1 MSTGGDQE
9 ILYEV
14 SDPVA
19 TITLNRP
26 ERMNALTSSLLSR
39 FRECVDAAAADPE
52 VVGIVLAGR
61 GRAFC
66 AGLDTDALSSIA
78 SSGSAGGATP
88 QPPSSDR
95 RGLFSYLTQV
105 PKPVIAA
112 VDGVAAGGGYV
123 LATMAD
129 LRFGGPKARF
139 TSVFSKR
146 GLVSEH
152 GITWTTPRLVGTG
165 NALDLLGSSRMVDA
179 DEAYRMGLIEYLE
192 DDPVTA
198 AQEYIRTLAGT
209 VSPTTLAETK
219 RMVWD
224 HAGRDVDESLDDM
237 WAVLENQFG
246 RVDIS
251 EGVNSFLEKRPPEFP
266 RLGSPEA
273 DDWHRGT
280 FS

>member
-1 MSTGGDQE
+1 VSTGDDQE

-112 VDGVAAGGGYV
+112 VEGVAAGGGYV

-165 NALDLLGSSRMVDA
+165 NALDLLWSSRMVDA

-237 WAVLENQFG
+237 WAVL
-246 RVDIS
+246 
-251 EGVNSFLEKRPPEFP
+251 
-266 RLGSPEA
+266 
-273 DDWHRGT
+273 
-280 FS
+280 

>member
-1 MSTGGDQE
+1 VSTGGDQE

-165 NALDLLGSSRMVDA
+165 NALDLLWSSRMVDA

>member
-1 MSTGGDQE
+1 VSTGGDQE

-78 SSGSAGGATP
+78 ASGSASGATP

-165 NALDLLGSSRMVDA
+165 NALDLLWSSRMVDA